1 MKGLNWVAA
10 LAATYVTTCVTW
22 STAQAEISD
31 DMVRVGVLNDISG
44 IFQDTNGMG
53 SVEAARMAAED
64 FNGGGKNIKVEIIYA
79 DHQNKADVGSAIA
92 RKWLEVDKV
101 DAIVDVPNS
110 AVGLTINSLLRDS
123 RMTFL
128 ASSTASSDLTGKAC
142 SPNTIQ
148 WVNDVWAT
156 GNATA
161 AAMMERGG
169 KDWYFIT
176 VNFALGQGIE
186 AEATNYIEK
195 HDGKVLGSA
204 KHPLGTSDF
213 ASLLLQAQGSKAKII
228 GLANAGGDTIN
239 AVKQASEFGI
249 QSGGQS
255 LVAFVLFINDVHGMG
270 LKVAQGLQLLEAFY
284 WDMNDDTRAFAKRFA
299 GRPGMRQDAQ
309 RQPGRR
315 LCLDAGL
322 SQRGGG
328 NRQRR
333 CQNRRAR
340 NEEVQGQGPTVRRCR
355 DPSGRPR
362 HPSDVPVRSEEARR
376 VEISLRLLPA
386 GLHHSRRSGVPA
398 DGGWR
403 LPNGQM
409 TGHTALPA
417 AAASVRPGEAGLPL
431 LAHWWEPARSTRV
444 LLHAKGHIRNSH
456 KVYYGIFLSIAV
468 SDS

>member
-1 MKGLNWVAA
+1 MKDLNRVVA
-10 LAATYVTTCVTW
+10 LAAACVATCVW
-22 STAQAEISD
+22 SAAQAEISD
-31 DMVRVGVLNDISG
+31 DVVRVGVLNDISG

-64 FNGGGKNIKVEIIYA
+64 FNGGGKNIKVEIVYA
-79 DHQNKADVGSAIA
+79 DHQNKADVGSTIA

-110 AVGLTINSLLRDS
+110 AVGLTINSLLRDT

-161 AAMMERGG
+161 AAMMGRGG

-186 AEATNYIEK
+186 AEASSYIEK
-195 HDGKVLGSA
+195 HGGQVLGSS

-213 ASLLLQAQGSKAKII
+213 ASLLLQAQGSKAKVI
-228 GLANAGGDTIN
+228 GLANAGGDAIN

-255 LVAFVLFINDVHGMG
+255 VVAFLLFINDVHGMG

-299 GRPGMRQDAQ
+299 ARPGMNGKMPSGNQAGVYASTLAYLNAVAAIGSDDAKDAVPEMKKFKGRDKLFGDVTIRQD
-309 RQPGRR
+309 GRVIHPMY
-315 LCLDAGL
+315 LF
-322 SQRGGG
+322 
-328 NRQRR
+328 
-333 CQNRRAR
+333 
-340 NEEVQGQGPTVRRCR
+340 EVKKPDESRYPYDYYKLTSTIPAEQAF
-355 DPSGRPR
+355 RP
-362 HPSDVPVRSEEARR
+362 
-376 VEISLRLLPA
+376 
-386 GLHHSRRSGVPA
+386 
-398 DGGWR
+398 
-403 LPNGQM
+403 
-409 TGHTALPA
+409 
-417 AAASVRPGEAGLPL
+417 
-431 LAHWWEPARSTRV
+431 
-444 LLHAKGHIRNSH
+444 
-456 KVYYGIFLSIAV
+456 IAV
-468 SDS
+468 GGCPMIK

>member
-1 MKGLNWVAA
+1 MKGLNWVVA
-10 LAATYVTTCVTW
+10 LAATCVTC
-22 STAQAEISD
+22 SVARAEISD
-31 DMVRVGVLNDISG
+31 DVVRIGVLNDISG

-64 FNGGGKNIKVEIIYA
+64 FNGGGKNIKVEIVYA

-92 RKWLEVDKV
+92 RKWLDVDKV

-161 AAMMERGG
+161 AAMMGRGG

-195 HDGKVLGSA
+195 HGGRVLGSS
-204 KHPLGTSDF
+204 KHPLGTADF
-213 ASLLLQAQGSKAKII
+213 ASLLLQAQGSKAKVI
-228 GLANAGGDTIN
+228 GLANAGGDAIN
-239 AVKQASEFGI
+239 AVKQAAEFGI

-255 LVAFVLFINDVHGMG
+255 LVAFLLFINDVHGMG

-284 WDMNDDTRAFAKRFA
+284 WDMDEDTRAFARRFA
-299 GRPGMRQDAQ
+299 ARPGMNGKMPSGNQAGVYASTLAYLNAVAATGSDDAKVVVPQMKTFRGRDKLFGDVAIRQD
-309 RQPGRR
+309 GRVVHPMYLFEVKKPEESKYPYDYYR
-315 LCLDAGL
+315 LVSTIAADHAF
-322 SQRGGG
+322 
-328 NRQRR
+328 
-333 CQNRRAR
+333 
-340 NEEVQGQGPTVRRCR
+340 
-355 DPSGRPR
+355 RPM
-362 HPSDVPVRSEEARR
+362 
-376 VEISLRLLPA
+376 
-386 GLHHSRRSGVPA
+386 A
-398 DGGWR
+398 DGGC
-403 LPNGQM
+403 PI
-409 TGHTALPA
+409 
-417 AAASVRPGEAGLPL
+417 V
-431 LAHWWEPARSTRV
+431 
-444 LLHAKGHIRNSH
+444 K
-456 KVYYGIFLSIAV
+456 
-468 SDS
+468 